1 MNHTINGA
9 ATDKRRIFLSD
20 LPFFHSLWHSSEDTT
35 EKSLT
40 KGEIPLNDYFRLCN
54 SYLPDSLR
62 LFFRDG
68 NRLCIGQ
75 QDLFRNRKAADRF

>member
-1 MNHTINGA
+1 MNHIINGA
-9 ATDKRRIFLSD
+9 ATDKRLIFLSD
-20 LPFFHSLWHSSEDTT
+20 LPLFQSLWQSSEDII

-40 KGEIPLNDYFRLCN
+40 KGEIPLNDYFRLCH
-54 SYLPDSLR
+54 SSLPDSLR

-68 NRLCIGQ
+68 NRICVGQ